1 MMPFVVALLAICLI
15 TAAAAAGPVAVTDPK
30 DQQVLAGFLVHAAKV
45 GEELSPERCRA
56 LAKEDAEGTE
66 AYLWRALPYLRM
78 PLVAYE
84 LTGDPKYLD
93 VFVQAFE
100 NMRGAMTAGPDG
112 FLGWYGTVDPDYA
125 DPANPGVK
133 LDAIISSFGVTEAV
147 CDFLSL
153 AAEGPALTRGYAKQ
167 RTEYLDLVENQLVK
181 KHDVRGDYVDLGKGG
196 AIYRMPLQGL
206 KQDYCARL
214 TMPHN
219 KHDIIMRAFLAL
231 YRVTGK
237 DEYMRRAIKLGIRY
251 KHSLTLKDGHYE
263 WYYWDPAGEW
273 DVKPDTSG
281 VGREGAAASLLPDAA
296 ASPHETAVRREWKH
310 WMGPEHR
317 SGYYSLS
324 LSQAVLL
331 YQYGLVF
338 DKTDMDRFV
347 KTQLEMCWNGDF
359 EHPVWSR
366 VDGTRPEQYTQ
377 GAYIATALAPFSEKV
392 AQYLFTG
399 PRQERRLEHMDDS
412 WDGGA
417 QAAGW
422 LRAKLIEY
430 PAAKGGKQPY
440 LKYGKQF
447 LAKKAN
453 RDFLASLGF
462 EVTAPGYQPP
472 HTPAEMKGMPRDR

>member
-1 MMPFVVALLAICLI
+1 MMPVVVVLLAVCLV
-15 TAAAAAGPVAVTDPK
+15 AAAAAGGPAAVTDPK
-30 DQQVLAGFLVHAAKV
+30 DQQVLDGFLVHAGNVA
-45 GEELSPERCRA
+45 EELSPERCRE
-56 LAKEDAEGTE
+56 LAKEDAEETE
-66 AYLWRALPYLRM
+66 AYLWRILPYLRM

-84 LTGDPKYLD
+84 LTRDPKYLD

-100 NMRGAMTAGPDG
+100 NMRGAMTKGEDG

-125 DPANPGVK
+125 DPANPNVK

-153 AAEGPALTRGYAKQ
+153 AAEDPALARKYAKQ

-181 KHDVRGDYVDLGKGG
+181 KHDVRGDYVDLGEGG
-196 AIYRMPLQGL
+196 AIYRMPSQGL

-219 KHDIIMRAFLAL
+219 KHDIIMRAYLAL

-251 KHSLTLKDGHYE
+251 KHCLTLKDGHYE
-263 WYYWDPAGEW
+263 WYYWDPAGAW
-273 DVKPDTSG
+273 DVKPQK
-281 VGREGAAASLLPDAA
+281 PD
-296 ASPHETAVRREWKH
+296 EWKH

-347 KTQLEMCWNGDF
+347 KTQLEMCWNGDL

-377 GAYIATALAPFSEKV
+377 GAYISVSLAPFSEKV

-399 PRQERRLEHMDDS
+399 RRQERLLEHMDDS
-412 WDGGA
+412 WSGGA

-422 LRAKLIEY
+422 LQAKLVDY

-440 LKYGKQF
+440 LKYGRQF
-447 LAKKAN
+447 LAKKEN
-453 RDFLASLGF
+453 RDFLSSLTF

-472 HTPAEMKGMPRDR
+472 HAPGEMRDMPRDR

>member
-1 MMPFVVALLAICLI
+1 MPIAFLILAIFLSAL
-15 TAAAAAGPVAVTDPK
+15 TASAALPPITDPK
-30 DQQVLAGFLVHAAKV
+30 DRQILDGFLVQAAQV
-45 GEELSPERCRA
+45 TEVLTPDRCRE
-56 LAKEDAEGTE
+56 LAKDDAEETE
-66 AYLWRALPYLRM
+66 AYLWQALPYLRM
-78 PLVAYE
+78 PLAAYE
-84 LTGDPKYLD
+84 LSHDAKYLG

-100 NMRGAMTAGPDG
+100 NMRGAMTKGPDG
-112 FLGWYGTVDPDYA
+112 FLGWYGRIDPTYA
-125 DPANPGVK
+125 DPANPGVR

-147 CDFLSL
+147 SDFLAL
-153 AAEGPALTRGYAKQ
+153 VAEDPELSRRYAKQ
-167 RTEYLDLVENQLVK
+167 RGEYLDLVENHLVK
-181 KHDVRGDYVDLGKGG
+181 KHDVRGDYVDLGRGG
-196 AIYRMPLQGL
+196 AIYRTPSQGL

-237 DEYMRRAIKLGIRY
+237 DEYMRRAIRLGVRF

-273 DVKPDTSG
+273 DVKPQE
-281 VGREGAAASLLPDAA
+281 R
-296 ASPHETAVRREWKH
+296 TAWKH

-347 KTQLEMCWNGDF
+347 KTQLTMCWNGDF

-366 VDGTRPEQYTQ
+366 VDGTRPAEYTQ
-377 GAYIATALAPFSEKV
+377 GAYISAALAGFSEQV
-392 AQYLFTG
+392 AQFVFTG
-399 PRQERRLEHMDDS
+399 PRQQRLLARLGDA
-412 WDGGA
+412 WAAA

-422 LRAKLIEY
+422 LHGKLIDY
-430 PAAKGGKQPY
+430 PAAKGGRQPY

-447 LAKKAN
+447 LAKKEN
-453 RDFLASLGF
+453 RDFLASLAF
-462 EVTAPGYQPP
+462 EVTPPGYQPP
-472 HTPAEMKGMPRDR
+472 HMPAEMKDMPRESSPPAAGRE